1 MSKSKPI
8 STSLL
13 LLIFFTISS
22 ISSTTPQNADTPAA
36 DDLEELL
43 ALDREIDEQEEQET
57 HNKGGPTPPSESEIL
72 RRAQKLVIELS
83 NDNAR
88 RVVEGNPFVLL
99 LGYAPWCPRS
109 AELMPRF
116 AEAAMDLKGMD
127 GDRVVVVAKL
137 DAERHTKAA
146 EQLGVRGFPS
156 LLLFVNGSSI
166 LYSGGFSREEIVMW
180 TRKKTGYPVIRL
192 TSHAMAEEFCSKHD
206 IYLLGLFED
215 FKGPDY
221 DEFLK
226 AATADNEIQF
236 VEASNLDVAEVLFP
250 NIKPQKQFL
259 GLAKNEPERF
269 IKFEETF
276 EEAKILHFI
285 QYNKFPLVTT
295 LTELNSAR
303 VYSTPIKLQVYVFA
317 ENDDLKSLLDPIR
330 DVARKYK
337 EKIMFVHVDPTEDS
351 LAKPFLTLYGLEPEK
366 PLVTAFD
373 NRVGSKHLLESD
385 LTPNNL
391 EEFCS
396 GLLGG
401 NLSPY
406 YKSEP
411 IPETKEVVQK
421 IVGRTF
427 DALVLDSSDNI
438 FLEVYTPWCIDCEA
452 TSKQVAKLAKHFK
465 GMENLIFARID
476 ASANEHPKLQIDN
489 YPTLL
494 FYPSGDKSNPV
505 KVSKKSGLKD
515 MAKFIKTKLKPG
527 AEKNASTEKDEL

>member
-13 LLIFFTISS
+13 LLIFFIISS
-22 ISSTTPQNADTPAA
+22 ISSTTPQNADTPAD

-43 ALDREIDEQEEQET
+43 ALDREIEEQQQEEQET
-57 HNKGGPTPPSESEIL
+57 HNKGGPIPPSESEIL

-88 RVVEGNPFVLL
+88 RVVDGNPFVLL

-146 EQLGVRGFPS
+146 AQLGVRGFPS

-166 LYSGGFSREEIVMW
+166 SYSGGFSREEIVMW

-192 TSHAMAEEFCSKHD
+192 ISHAMAEEFRSKHD

-236 VEASNLDVAEVLFP
+236 VEACDIDVAEVLFP
-250 NIKPQKQFL
+250 DIKPQKQFL
-259 GLAKNEPERF
+259 GLVKNEPERF
-269 IKFEETF
+269 IKFEESF

-337 EKIMFVHVDPTEDS
+337 EKIMFVHVDPTEDN

-401 NLSPY
+401 TLSPY

-411 IPETKEVVQK
+411 IPE
-421 IVGRTF
+421 
-427 DALVLDSSDNI
+427 A
-438 FLEVYTPWCIDCEA
+438 
-452 TSKQVAKLAKHFK
+452 VAKLAKHFK

-476 ASANEHPKLQIDN
+476 ASVNEHPKLQ
-489 YPTLL
+489 
-494 FYPSGDKSNPV
+494 V
-505 KVSKKSGLKD
+505 KVSKKSSLKD
-515 MAKFIKTKLKPG
+515 LAKFIKTKLKPG
-527 AEKNASTEKDEL
+527 VEKNASTEKDEL